1 MEIEGPGRE
10 VLYEAPFA
18 ELLDIRPGLSS
29 DGLGSAGMIIREHHL
44 NSGGVVQGGIIV
56 TLADY
61 AFHRA
66 VISRLGPGQEGVT
79 VELKVNFIAPAKDG
93 ELTATARVLSS
104 GRRIFVVEG
113 EVTDD
118 RQNLIAHGLGTT
130 LVVQPN
136 P

>member
-1 MEIEGPGRE
+1 MEIEGPGSD

-66 VISRLGPGQEGVT
+66 VISRLAPGQEGVT

-118 RQNLIAHGLGTT
+118 RQNMIAHGLGTT

>member
-44 NSGGVVQGGIIV
+44 NSGGAVQGGIIV